1 MSYVL
6 GITGGIASGKST
18 VVNVFRSYGFPIVD
32 GDVVA
37 RRVVEPETHGLLTL
51 VNVFGDSI
59 ITPEGTLDRKKL
71 GSLIFQDE
79 TERKKLNQTLEPF
92 IRSEIDRQIEIA
104 KKNSPLVI
112 ADIPLLY
119 ESDYKKQMDAVAVVY
134 TDQSTQLKR
143 LMARNQLSEVEA
155 MNRINSQMSLEEKK
169 QLADIVFDNRG
180 SLDETA
186 DQVIEWLKKHTF
198 IE

>member
-18 VVNVFRSYGFPIVD
+18 VVDVFRSFGFPIVD

-37 RRVVEPETHGLLTL
+37 RIVVEPGTPGLLAL
-51 VNVFGDSI
+51 IHVFGEGI
-59 ITPEGTLDRKKL
+59 ITSEGTLDRKKL
-71 GSLIFQDE
+71 GSLVFQDE

-92 IRSEIDRQIEIA
+92 IRNEIDQQIENA
-104 KKNSPLVI
+104 KKKSPLVI

-119 ESDYKKQMDAVAVVY
+119 EGNYEKQMDAVAVVY
-134 TDQSTQLKR
+134 VDQATQLKR
-143 LMARNQLSEVEA
+143 LMARNKLSEIEA
-155 MNRINSQMSLEEKK
+155 MNRINSQMPLEEKK

-180 SLDETA
+180 SRDKTA
-186 DQVIEWLKKHTF
+186 DQVIEWLKKHAF

>member
-37 RRVVEPETHGLLTL
+37 RRVVEPETPGLLAL

>member
-18 VVNVFRSYGFPIVD
+18 VVNVLRSYGFPIVD

-37 RRVVEPETHGLLTL
+37 RRVVEPETPGLLAL

>member
-37 RRVVEPETHGLLTL
+37 RRVVEPETPGLLAL

-169 QLADIVFDNRG
+169 QLADIVFDNRR
-180 SLDETA
+180 SLAETA

>member
-18 VVNVFRSYGFPIVD
+18 VVNVFRSYDFPIVD

-37 RRVVEPETHGLLTL
+37 RRVVEPETPGLLAL

>member
-18 VVNVFRSYGFPIVD
+18 VVNVFRSYDFPIVD

-37 RRVVEPETHGLLTL
+37 RRVVEPETPGLLAL

-169 QLADIVFDNRG
+169 TIGGYCF
-180 SLDETA
+180 
-186 DQVIEWLKKHTF
+186 
-198 IE
+198 